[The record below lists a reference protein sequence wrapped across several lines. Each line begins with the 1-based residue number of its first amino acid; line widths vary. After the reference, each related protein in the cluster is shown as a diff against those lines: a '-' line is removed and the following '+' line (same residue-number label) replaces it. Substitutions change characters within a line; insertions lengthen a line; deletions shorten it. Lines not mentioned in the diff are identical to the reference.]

1 MKAET
6 SDVDRAH
13 AVYTRR
19 GLAFYDWWVLGVSNR
34 WIWKCDTQ
42 KILDLYQ
49 AHLSTSHLEVGVGTG
64 YFLEKSL
71 SNESRRV
78 TLFDINLN
86 CLERASKRI
95 AGHHPEVF
103 QGNIL
108 EPVNLQGGRY
118 DSIAINYLLHC
129 LPSRL
134 EEKAE
139 KVFHHLIPHL
149 DNDGVVF
156 GSTILGMDIQRPLL
170 ARLLMSFYNSKGIF
184 SNQQDSLGAM
194 MEVLSKRF
202 RTFNVEVC
210 GCVVLFWGKGLRETY
225 RNRYTGEQ

>member
-1 MKAET
+1 MYK
-6 SDVDRAH
+6 R
-13 AVYTRR
+13 
-19 GLAFYDWWVLGVSNR
+19 
-34 WIWKCDTQ
+34 Q
-42 KILDLYQ
+42 
-49 AHLSTSHLEVGVGTG
+49 LE
-64 YFLEKSL
+64 
-71 SNESRRV
+71 
-78 TLFDINLN
+78 D
-86 CLERASKRI
+86 
-95 AGHHPEVF
+95 
-103 QGNIL
+103 
-108 EPVNLQGGRY
+108 
-118 DSIAINYLLHC
+118 
-129 LPSRL
+129 
-134 EEKAE
+134 KAE
-139 KVFHHLIPHL
+139 KVFDHLIPHL